1 MILSWRLRPSLLR
14 THTTSRSIT
23 NNSSTIPDGYRLPT
37 PPQQRDKE
45 PLPVELEFSPD
56 LPLSP
61 LVEYPELFRKRKI
74 PYSKRHPKLRPI
86 PGPHRAL
93 SAQSAALKF
102 NPFANILASPVRNAV
117 PHQLRIPSFLLLKF
131 SILRQPVRAS
141 ETEKSE
147 TLSSPHPSP
156 QRSLLL
162 PINILPSTINRQT
175 TVRGSYAAC
184 RRTVLESFMKKS
196 GWKRLVPRDDC
207 PGISKLEWRRD
218 TPAYT
223 GRGIQKRLVWE
234 FERMMKVLRHGAVV
248 EGSGADGR
256 KVGCLLVW
264 PGEEQ
269 VVQQRIPGYV
279 GPVQTLPDGST
290 VPVHDIPWMFPG
302 TDGSMS
308 AEEVKKLLC
317 LDSNTKQAAILLHH
331 QTYKA
336 QMWLVKLRYYL
347 S

>member
-1 MILSWRLRPSLLR
+1 MKARLSLLR
-14 THTTSRSIT
+14 IHTASRPIT
-23 NNSSTIPDGYRLPT
+23 NHSSTIPDGYRIPT
-37 PPQQRDKE
+37 RPQQRANE
-45 PLPVELEFSPD
+45 TLPVELESSPD

-61 LVEYPELFRKRKI
+61 LVEFPELYRKRKI
-74 PYSKRHPKLRPI
+74 PFSKQHPKLRPV

-102 NPFANILASPVRNAV
+102 NPFAQILASPVRNAV

-131 SILRQPVRAS
+131 SILKQPAGVS
-141 ETEKSE
+141 ETEDSE
-147 TLSSPHPSP
+147 IIAPPHPP
-156 QRSLLL
+156 PEKTLLL
-162 PINILPSTINRQT
+162 PINILPSTANRQT

-184 RRTVLESFMKKS
+184 RRTVLETFMKKG
-196 GWKRLVPRDDC
+196 GWKRLVPGDDC
-207 PGISKLEWRRD
+207 PGLSKLEWRRD

-234 FERMMKVLRHGAVV
+234 LEKMMKVLRHGSVV
-248 EGSGADGR
+248 EGNGADK

-269 VVQQRIPGYV
+269 GVRQRSPGYV
-279 GPVQTLPDGST
+279 GPIQTLPNGNT

-302 TDGSMS
+302 TDGSMG
-308 AEEVKKLLC
+308 AEEVKELLG
-317 LDSNTKQAAILLHH
+317 LDPNATQAAILLHH

-336 QMWLVKLRYYL
+336 QMWLMKLRYYL

>member
-1 MILSWRLRPSLLR
+1 MKPRPSLLLR
-14 THTTSRSIT
+14 IHTTSRPIT
-23 NNSSTIPDGYRLPT
+23 TSSSLTPDRYRLPA
-37 PPQQRDKE
+37 PPLQRQDNNE
-45 PLPVELEFSPD
+45 ALTVEFEFSPD

-61 LVEYPELFRKRKI
+61 LVEFPELYSRKKI
-74 PYSKRHPKLRPI
+74 PYSKRHPKLHPS
-86 PGPHRAL
+86 PAGPNCAP

-131 SILRQPVRAS
+131 NILRQPPAGVS
-141 ETEKSE
+141 ETDNSE
-147 TLSSPHPSP
+147 ILSSPDP
-156 QRSLLL
+156 QSQRALLL
-162 PINILPSTINRQT
+162 PINILPSTISRQT

-184 RRTVLESFMKKS
+184 RRTVLETFMKKS
-196 GWKRLVPRDDC
+196 GWKRLIHEDDC

-223 GRGIQKRLVWE
+223 QRGIQTRLVWE
-234 FERMMKVLRHGAVV
+234 LERMMKVLRHGSVV
-248 EGSGADGR
+248 EGSGVDK

-264 PGEEQ
+264 PGEGQGTEQ
-269 VVQQRIPGYV
+269 RSPGYV

-302 TDGSMS
+302 LDGSMS
-308 AEEVKKLLC
+308 AEEVKKLLG
-317 LDSNTKQAAILLHH
+317 LDPTTTQAAILLHH

-336 QMWLVKLRYYL
+336 QMWLMKLRYYL